1 MQGCGKAN
9 ECLISSG
16 NRIFGRAFWD
26 KFPESIFDNFE
37 IARVKQ
43 GQFQNFQ
50 KSDYWIITPNQQRLC
65 IETNIF

>member
-9 ECLISSG
+9 KCLISSG

-50 KSDYWIITPNQQRLC
+50 KSRG
-65 IETNIF
+65 